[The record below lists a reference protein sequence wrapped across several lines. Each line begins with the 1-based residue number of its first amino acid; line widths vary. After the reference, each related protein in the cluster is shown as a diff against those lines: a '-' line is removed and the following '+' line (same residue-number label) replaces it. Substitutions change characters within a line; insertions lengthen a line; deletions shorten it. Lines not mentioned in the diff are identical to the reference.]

1 MIGLGSLRVLA
12 GGAVVVGAF
21 LAGWGVRGWREG
33 AADTAEVRREMQV
46 LAQRSRSVDK
56 AAADHEAFKARARV
70 REVVV
75 EKEVERVVERP
86 VYRNVCVD
94 PDGLRILSDEIAAR
108 AAAGQPARAVP
119 GPAEAGG
126 R

>member
-1 MIGLGSLRVLA
+1 MIGLGTLRLVAIGMALS
-12 GGAVVVGAF
+12 GAF
-21 LAGWGVRGWREG
+21 ILGWSVRGWKEG

-56 AAADHEAFKARARV
+56 AAADHEAFKARARA
-70 REVVV
+70 REVLV
-75 EKEVERVVERP
+75 EKEVERVVEKP